1 MTATSAASTPRLRR
15 LDLVAVLTRWL
26 LGGEFLYLGAVKALH
41 PVDFLKLVRQYDV
54 FAGPPWLNLVA
65 AWLPW
70 LEIVCGLL
78 LVLGIAVRGA
88 AITILLLL
96 LPLTAVVL
104 RRAMELAVAGGIP
117 LCSVKFDCGC
127 GAGEV
132 FVCGKLLE
140 NLLLAVLAAWI
151 VYRRSHTFCLR
162 RRLFR

>member
-1 MTATSAASTPRLRR
+1 MTATTAASTPRLSRI
-15 LDLVAVLTRWL
+15 DLVAVLVRWL
-26 LGGEFLYLGAVKALH
+26 LGGMFLYLGAVKALH

-78 LVLGIAVRGA
+78 LVLGIAVRGV
-88 AITILLLL
+88 AIAVLVLL

-104 RRAMELAVAGGIP
+104 RRAMVLAAAGGLP
-117 LCSVKFDCGC
+117 LCTVKFDCGC

-140 NLLLAVLAAWI
+140 NLLLAVLAVWI
-151 VYRRSHTFCLR
+151 IHRRNHSFCVR
-162 RRLFR
+162 PRLVA